1 MDKRI
6 ETVIE
11 LMQVDLHRV
20 LSLRIMARSV
30 NLSTSRFCYLF
41 NTEIEM
47 PPARYLRIVR
57 MQAAKHLLET
67 TFLSVKE
74 IGALAGFN
82 DGSHFVRNFKR
93 LYGVTPSEHRGR
105 TARSFHC
112 GKDPAPAPC
121 GTGSMAKKQ

>member
-11 LMQVDLHRV
+11 LMKVDLHRV
-20 LSLRIMARSV
+20 RSLKIMARSV
-30 NLSTSRFCYLF
+30 NLSTSRFSYLF
-41 NTEIEM
+41 NTEIRM

-67 TFLSVKE
+67 TFFSVKE

-82 DGSHFVRNFKR
+82 DGSHFVRDFKR

-105 TARSFHC
+105 TPKS
-112 GKDPAPAPC
+112 PNY
-121 GTGSMAKKQ
+121 